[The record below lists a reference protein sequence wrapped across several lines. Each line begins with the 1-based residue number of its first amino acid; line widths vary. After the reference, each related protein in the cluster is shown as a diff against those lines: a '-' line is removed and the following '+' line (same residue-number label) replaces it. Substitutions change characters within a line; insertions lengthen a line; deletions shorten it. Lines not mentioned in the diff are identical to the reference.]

1 MPKQDWKKTHTI
13 YWSNELE
20 DDFNQTIS
28 TRPEVPKDYHYGSKC
43 KFFSWVL
50 YYLIAKPIL
59 GLYCFFHGIKVVGRK
74 NLKRLKG
81 EGAFIYANHVALS
94 DAFKYQAYV
103 IPSKRVNIIG
113 YSDTLSLKF
122 VGKLVRGLGYIPIPH
137 DLHNMGK
144 MEDYIK
150 ECIKKKQYI
159 LIFPEAHI
167 WPYYTKIRNFKDVSF
182 HYPASIHAPII
193 PMVTIWRG
201 NDKHKPKQTIVIG
214 KPIKPFK
221 GESLKVNKEYLHEQC
236 LLQMKAISEKYS
248 QPEYIKYIKPEK
260 D

>member
-1 MPKQDWKKTHTI
+1 MPKQDWKKTRTI

-28 TRPEVPKDYHYGSKC
+28 SRPEVPKDYHYGSRC
-43 KFFSWVL
+43 KFLSWIL

-94 DAFKYQAYV
+94 DAIKYQAYV
-103 IPSKRVNIIG
+103 VPSKRVNIIG
-113 YSDTLSLKF
+113 YSDTLSLKI

-137 DLHNMGK
+137 DLHNMKK

-150 ECIKKKQYI
+150 QCIKKKQYI

-167 WPYYTKIRNFKDVSF
+167 WPYYTKIRNFKSVSF
-182 HYPASIHAPII
+182 HYPASMQAPII
-193 PMVTIWRG
+193 PMVTVWRG
-201 NDKHKPKQTIVIG
+201 NGKRKPKQTIVIG

-236 LLQMKAISEKYS
+236 LLAMKAISEKYS
-248 QPEYIKYIKPEK
+248 QPEYIKYIKQEK